1 MNKEETKALGK
12 HKDSNATYIEA
23 YGAFKKGETK

>member
-1 MNKEETKALGK
+1 VNKEETKALGK
-12 HKDSNATYIEA
+12 HKDSKAAYMGA